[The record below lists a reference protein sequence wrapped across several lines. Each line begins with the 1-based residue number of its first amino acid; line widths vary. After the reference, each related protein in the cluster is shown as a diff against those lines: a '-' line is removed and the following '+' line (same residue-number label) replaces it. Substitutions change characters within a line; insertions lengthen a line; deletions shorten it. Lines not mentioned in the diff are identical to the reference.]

1 MYLLGICLANG
12 EYFCTFAGEKRLL
25 MKKGLMMIAMVMLIV
40 SGCGKKK
47 AGAAEGDPVVLK
59 YAKGFSVT
67 QREDGVQLL
76 TISDPQQDG
85 EEQTESH
92 FALVPR
98 GQAVSD
104 LPEGYTKVTVP
115 IERCI
120 VMTLPQ
126 LSGFVELKAL
136 DRISGINSARTL
148 YNKEVKRRIKDGDI
162 IQIGQEGNFDREL
175 IIAAQPEMIFVSPS
189 KRGGYDVLGDADV
202 PLVPYLGYKEPTALG
217 QAEWIKFVALFT
229 GQTKEA
235 NDYFEALEN
244 RYMSL
249 KQMVDT
255 VSVRPVVMNGRMLEG
270 IWCAE
275 GGQSVQAQMMRDAG
289 ARYVLDDNQATSDI
303 KMEFEEYYAKAAKAD
318 YWTILNAQEDFD
330 YASMLAGDARYAD
343 FLAFQNRHVV
353 YCNLKTSAYR
363 ELSPMHPDWLL
374 SDFIFAFHPEL
385 MPADYEPKFY
395 GEMKNEEFDT
405 ATEE

>member
-1 MYLLGICLANG
+1 
-12 EYFCTFAGEKRLL
+12 
-25 MKKGLMMIAMVMLIV
+25 MKKYLFSMAWTALTCLSVSMLMMTA
-40 SGCGKKK
+40 CTRKK
-47 AGAAEGDPVVLK
+47 AGSAQGNNVELR
-59 YAKGFSVT
+59 YAKGFSAI
-67 QREDGVQLL
+67 QRDDGVVLL

-85 EEQTESH
+85 GELQESH

-98 GQAVSD
+98 GQVVDD
-104 LPEGYTKVTVP
+104 LPQGYTKVKVP

-126 LSGFVELKAL
+126 LSGFVELNAL
-136 DRISGINSARTL
+136 DCISGMNSARTL
-148 YNKEVKRRIKDGDI
+148 HNQEVRKRIKDGTI
-162 IQIGQEGNFDREL
+162 LQIGQEGNFDREL
-175 IIAAQPEMIFVSPS
+175 IIAAQPDIIFVSPS
-189 KRGGYDVLGDADV
+189 KRGGYDVLGDVGV

-229 GQTKEA
+229 GQAKEA

-275 GGQSVQAQMMRDAG
+275 GGQSVLAQMMRDAG

-318 YWTILNAQEDFD
+318 FWTILNAQEGFD
-330 YASMLAGDARYAD
+330 YTSMLAGDDRYAD
-343 FLAFQNRHVV
+343 FEAFRNHHVV

-385 MPADYEPKFY
+385 MPSDYEPKFY
-395 GEMKNEEFDT
+395 GEMKFEV
-405 ATEE
+405 